1 MRRTVFC
8 LLCCAVVSNARAE
21 TINSQ
26 NFENEGF
33 GGVAHL
39 LESMTPEQRAE
50 VMKQAAGKMDELQ
63 SMSPQ
68 QQQQLVKQMRDIAT
82 TIDFDNI
89 DPAKL
94 DASKSQ
100 SVADNQ
106 KNFDTYQ
113 KKYQKGAIKNS
124 VVLYPPNKKVAG
136 TITVKNQPQ

>member
-1 MRRTVFC
+1 
-8 LLCCAVVSNARAE
+8 
-21 TINSQ
+21 
-26 NFENEGF
+26 
-33 GGVAHL
+33 
-39 LESMTPEQRAE
+39 
-50 VMKQAAGKMDELQ
+50 
-63 SMSPQ
+63 
-68 QQQQLVKQMRDIAT
+68 MRDIAT